1 MVDGPITSA
10 STTASN
16 SPKENRGLRTRVLL
30 TLAMAGIIAGTTV
43 VSVLAIRQPL
53 QALFV
58 RSVSS
63 DLDNSIATFAKF
75 QAERLVALDREN
87 ALLADLPDLR
97 ALMTT
102 NDERTIDDGAVR
114 FWKLSGSDLFA
125 LADTNGHIVA
135 AFNSA
140 SSAGQ
145 PLRKDLRAYVSGAP
159 TPFLVSGNHLFGC
172 SVRPIY
178 FGSQSEGTVLG
189 YVISGFAID
198 RAAVEQLSQ
207 ATGVNASFLSGDLL
221 LASSFKP
228 ALETQMS
235 TVHVPAANHP
245 EEPFKI
251 VLGGESYLAVVR
263 ILSMNDSVPLRLIE
277 LKSLN
282 QEERTIRQI
291 DRIVLSAG
299 LLALVLGTAL
309 MFLLSRAVTRP
320 LEELAAGVR
329 AFAEGDSAYLLPYR
343 GTREVRELSAA
354 FGGMRKEILQANQS
368 LLESERLATIGRMAS
383 SVSHDLRHYLAAV
396 YANAEFLA
404 TGNLTIED
412 RNEILGEI
420 RSAVNGTTD
429 LLESLLIISR
439 SGPGIRR
446 SQYLVASA
454 VEKVMGMI
462 HAHPDAAGVQF
473 SVHLCNPD
481 LTSAVIDAT
490 QVERAV
496 FNLLLNACQAP
507 RSTDAAPTVSI
518 DLEAY
523 ETEVVIE
530 VTDNGDGVPVGIR
543 NTLFD
548 PFISEGKQKGSG
560 LGLTLTQCIAVEHG
574 GNVTLVRSSPGETV
588 FRMSI
593 TRSGDA
599 PLTLTS
605 TRTEMEML

>member
-1 MVDGPITSA
+1 MVDDSITNA
-10 STTASN
+10 STTLSRSAN
-16 SPKENRGLRTRVLL
+16 ENRGLRTRILL
-30 TLAMAGIIAGTTV
+30 TLAMAGIIAGTTL
-43 VSVLAIRQPL
+43 VSVLGIRQPL
-53 QALFV
+53 HALFV

-63 DLDNSIATFAKF
+63 DLENSIAIFGKF
-75 QAERLVALDREN
+75 QAERLAELDREN
-87 ALLADLPDLR
+87 ALLADLTSLK

-102 NDERTIDDGAVR
+102 NDQRTIEDGAVE
-114 FWKLSGSDLFA
+114 FWKVSGSDLFA
-125 LADTNGHIVA
+125 LADHSGRIVA
-135 AFNSA
+135 AFNGA
-140 SSAGQ
+140 SRADDT
-145 PLRKDLRAYVSGAP
+145 LRKDLRSYVSGSP
-159 TPFLVSGNHLFGC
+159 NPFLVSGRHLFGC

-189 YVISGFAID
+189 YVISGFPID
-198 RAAVEQLSQ
+198 RPAIEQLSQ
-207 ATGVNASFLSGDLL
+207 ATGVEASFFSGGLL
-221 LASSFKP
+221 LASSLKP
-228 ALETQMS
+228 ELEKEVS
-235 TVHVPAANHP
+235 TVGTPAANHQA
-245 EEPFKI
+245 EPFN
-251 VLGGESYLAVVR
+251 VALGGESYLAVVR
-263 ILSMNDSVPLRLIE
+263 VLSMNGAVPLRLIE

-282 QEERTIRQI
+282 QEERSIRQI
-291 DRIVLSAG
+291 DRIVLTAG
-299 LLALVLGTAL
+299 LMALVLGTLL
-309 MFLLSRAVTRP
+309 MFLLSRAVTGP

-329 AFAEGDSAYLLPYR
+329 AFAEGDSVYLLPYR

-404 TGNLTIED
+404 AGNLSLED
-412 RNEILGEI
+412 RSEILGEI

-446 SQYLVASA
+446 SHYSLAFA

-462 HAHPDAAGVQF
+462 RAHPDAAGVEF
-473 SVHLCNPD
+473 SVHSCDPG
-481 LTSAVIDAT
+481 LTDAVIDAT

-496 FNLLLNACQAP
+496 YNLLLNACQAP
-507 RSTDAAPTVSI
+507 RSGGVARTVSI

-523 ETEVVIE
+523 ETELVIE
-530 VTDNGDGVPVGIR
+530 VTDNGDGVPAGVR
-543 NTLFD
+543 NTLFE
-548 PFISEGKQKGSG
+548 PFVSEGKQKGSG

-574 GNVTLVRSSPGETV
+574 GNVSLLRSKQGETV

-599 PLTLTS
+599 TLTLAS
-605 TRTEMEML
+605 ARSGMEML